1 MNIQINFTKNIFK
14 IYLCGNVK
22 IFCKNFVKVT
32 FLLKSYMYCKLISR
46 YFISGGFPT
55 LPHCVLAL
63 PQFCS
68 KISWSRILLKLWL
81 CFKSIWRK
89 NFEWQFSSSTLY
101 CMYTMWKLLRF
112 SLTHFWQ
119 KFRESNVFT
128 KGLIWRIIFWW
139 DLIFHFFTL
148 CCMENGNCEFF
159 LSSHF
164 NILEKKFREINSYFS
179 LFLRFLRAQFR
190 EMFSSERKFF

>member
-1 MNIQINFTKNIFK
+1 M
-14 IYLCGNVK
+14 
-22 IFCKNFVKVT
+22 
-32 FLLKSYMYCKLISR
+32 ISR
-46 YFISGGFPT
+46 KFFERDRVLLYFST
-55 LPHCVLAL
+55 
-63 PQFCS
+63 
-68 KISWSRILLKLWL
+68 LWL